1 MTKIPEEGIIEMAR
15 GRRGATNAHQ
25 AAAGQ
30 VLWLRD
36 DVEPLRSV
44 VSDVGGFDSSW
55 RGD

>member
-1 MTKIPEEGIIEMAR
+1 MAR

-30 VLWLRD
+30 VHWLRD

-44 VSDVGGFDSSW
+44 AFGVGGLDSSW